1 MIKKEG
7 NRVKKVPET
16 SSQLKKAVEGASK
29 DLGKIMKGLQDIERN
44 INRKKDDLDQ
54 VGNALDERNSEL
66 KDLENEN
73 HQLETE
79 TVMSKIRKITGVM
92 KVAVLQKKY
101 KKYD

>member
-1 MIKKEG
+1 M
-7 NRVKKVPET
+7 
-16 SSQLKKAVEGASK
+16 EGASK

-101 KKYD
+101 KKYY